1 MDIEHYPLP
10 ADPNFQSKI
19 YKKREFQYYRSTQRK
34 KITNYED
41 LEKYRT
47 EVCKKKP
54 TANPHQSFLANYIS
68 DKTPYRGVLIFH
80 GVGTGKTLSALSICE
95 NFKNEIR
102 RYQTKMHI
110 LVSGPLIRDNWKND
124 IIKFFG
130 NDYFKEI
137 PHDPNDDASVKEAEK
152 LVKLLINQYYKFMSY
167 KTFYRK
173 VLGER
178 IIEKK
183 TIDNKEQKTYRKNDE
198 GEYERD
204 VAIDKIES
212 LDNTIL
218 VIDEAHN
225 LTGSEQ
231 GLNNY
236 GKAVKKIINKSKNL
250 RILLISATP
259 MKNFGDDIIELI
271 NFIRPKN
278 YPIQRDKM
286 FTSDKSSNMTLKE
299 NGIEYFKNMA
309 RGYISYFR
317 GADPFVYAFKK
328 EMGVIHPELL
338 FTPLVLCDMKDFQLS
353 AYKSTIKKYQE
364 DALEKISGSISNFA
378 LPLLIDN
385 ELTATHGNDGFF
397 KLLKQLE
404 SQHIKLCDAI
414 NKKIFKGKYHSPH
427 QLIRLNSNKNT
438 ISGDILLKENLE
450 YFSTKMNSALN
461 EILQLVDGKKG
472 ASTAFIY
479 SNLRTVGIDIF
490 DEILIMNGF
499 LHYNENGEYTIND
512 NTIDYQYGLTY
523 VEFKKKFG
531 KDKFYPATFIKFTGT
546 EDDQEL
552 EEPEEKINLLKKV
565 FNDITNKNGK
575 IIKFVLGTKVMNE
588 GITLHN
594 VKEVHILDTH
604 YNLGRVI
611 QVIGRAIRY
620 CVHNDIMSEKNP
632 YPEVNVYKY
641 VVSLDDTISTEI
653 KLYVKAE
660 KKLMLIKKIE
670 RVMKEIA
677 IDCPINYQ
685 ANMFIDEHINS
696 KNCTKPEDIPKLKGK
711 DKYKNICTD
720 LCEFLP
726 CKYTC
731 EDPKLTA
738 LYDPSNL
745 IYKRLEKEKLDY
757 STFLIKYAVN
767 EINYAKNKIKEL
779 YKLKYVYTLP
789 TITEYVKKSLSVEQS
804 ELFDDYF
811 IYQALQELLPITDDE
826 FNKFTDVIY
835 DRYNIPGYLIYRNV
849 YYIFQPLNQPENV
862 PLYYR
867 TVYQR
872 DLINDLSMSNYL
884 KLFTIP
890 KEDIVILEK
899 SNFNVDYYSTKKENE
914 IVGIIDIKDN
924 NEVFK
929 IRKKID
935 TDKISEK
942 DLKRGVGLISSK
954 GSTCE
959 DKEKSEILA
968 YLKQLDVKDYNK
980 DDSRQKLCTL
990 IKDTFINLEK
1000 YNKNKITY
1008 LIIPNNHPTLEF
1020 PLNIHDR
1027 KDGLIKQLE
1036 EDNYKVNVD
1045 TSKNKYILSVKS
1057 DKEDKLRLLGFKKEG
1072 SYFIKVIE

>member
-1 MDIEHYPLP
+1 MDIEYYPLP

-34 KITNYED
+34 KINNYEE

-68 DKTPYRGVLIFH
+68 DKTPYRGVMIFH
-80 GVGTGKTLSALSICE
+80 GVGTGKTLSALSISE
-95 NFKNEIR
+95 NFKNSIR
-102 RYQTKMHI
+102 RYQTKIYI

-137 PHDPNDDASVKEAEK
+137 PHDPNDDASMKEAEK
-152 LVKLLINQYYKFMSY
+152 SVKLLINQYYRFMSY

-178 IIEKK
+178 IIEQKSV
-183 TIDNKEQKTYRKNDE
+183 DNKEKKTYRKNDD

-212 LDNTIL
+212 LDNTVLI
-218 VIDEAHN
+218 IDEAHN
-225 LTGSEQ
+225 LTGNEQ

-236 GKAVKKIINKSKNL
+236 GKAVKKIIDKSKNL
-250 RILLISATP
+250 RIILISATP
-259 MKNFGDDIIELI
+259 MKNFGDDIVELL

-278 YPIQRDKM
+278 FPILREKM
-286 FTSDKSSNMTLKE
+286 FTSSKTSDMTFKE
-299 NGIEYFKNMA
+299 NGLEYFKSMA

-317 GADPFVYAFKK
+317 GADPYVYAFKK

-338 FTPLVLCDMKDFQLS
+338 FTPLVMCNMKDFQLS
-353 AYKSTIKKYQE
+353 AYKSIIKKYQE

-378 LPLLIDN
+378 LPLLDN
-385 ELTATHGNDGFF
+385 KELIATHGNDGFF

-404 SQHIKLCDAI
+404 TQQNSICDAI
-414 NKKIFKGKYHSPH
+414 NKKIFKGKYPSPQ
-427 QLIRLNSNKNT
+427 QLIRLNSTKTT
-438 ISGDILLKENLE
+438 ISGDILLEKNLE
-450 YFSTKMNSALN
+450 NFSTKMYNALK

-472 ASTAFIY
+472 AATAFVY
-479 SNLRTVGIDIF
+479 SNLRTIGIDIF
-490 DEILIMNGF
+490 DEILIMNGY
-499 LHYNENGEYTIND
+499 LHYNENGNYNISDT
-512 NTIDYQYGLTY
+512 TIDYQYGLTFS
-523 VEFKKKFG
+523 EFKKKYN
-531 KDKFYPATFIKFTGT
+531 KEKFYPATFVKFTGV

-552 EEPEEKINLLKKV
+552 EEPDEKINLLKKI
-565 FNDITNKNGK
+565 FNDVNNKNGK
-575 IIKFVLGTKVMNE
+575 NIKLVLGTKVMNE

-620 CVHNDIMSEKNP
+620 CVHNDVMTEKNP

-641 VVSLDDTISTEI
+641 VVSLDNDISTEI
-653 KLYVKAE
+653 KLYIKSE

-685 ANMFIDEHINS
+685 SNMFLDEHNAS
-696 KNCTKPEDIPKLKGK
+696 KNCIRPEDIKSNK
-711 DKYKNICTD
+711 DKSKNICTD
-720 LCEFLP
+720 LCEYLP

-731 EDPKLTA
+731 DDPKLTA

-757 STFLIKYAVN
+757 STFLIKYAIN

-779 YKLKYVYTLP
+779 YKLKYIYTLS
-789 TITEYVKKSLSVEQS
+789 TIIDYVKDSLSDDQS
-804 ELFDDYF
+804 KLYDDYF
-811 IYQALQELLPITDDE
+811 IYQALQELLPVTDDE

-862 PLYYR
+862 PLFYR

-872 DLINDLSMSNYL
+872 DLINDLSISNYL

-890 KEDIVILEK
+890 KEDVVILEK
-899 SNFNVDYYSTKKENE
+899 SNFNMDYYTKKEND

-929 IRKKID
+929 IRKSID
-935 TDKISEK
+935 KKMEEK
-942 DLKRGVGLISSK
+942 ESKKRGVGMIK
-954 GSTCE
+954 QMGSTCE
-959 DKEKSEILA
+959 DKEKSDIIA
-968 YLKQLDVKDYNK
+968 YLKQLKITDYDKN
-980 DDSRQKLCTL
+980 DSRQVLCNILKNKL
-990 IKDTFINLEK
+990 IDLEK
-1000 YNKNKITY
+1000 YNKENITY
-1008 LIIPNNHPTLEF
+1008 LIIPYNHPTLEF

-1027 KDGLIKQLE
+1027 KSDIIDKLNE
-1036 EDNYKVNVD
+1036 ENFKSNIDI
-1045 TSKNKYILSVKS
+1045 SKNKYIISVKS
-1057 DKEDKLRLLGFKKEG
+1057 DKEDKLRPLGFKKEG
-1072 SYFIKVIE
+1072 SYFIKVID

>member
-1 MDIEHYPLP
+1 MDIEFYPLP

-34 KITNYED
+34 KISNYED
-41 LEKYRT
+41 LKKYRT

-68 DKTPYRGVLIFH
+68 DKTPYRGVMIFH
-80 GVGTGKTLSALSICE
+80 GVGTGKTLSALSISE
-95 NFKNEIR
+95 NFKNVVR
-102 RYQTKMHI
+102 RYQTKI
-110 LVSGPLIRDNWKND
+110 YVLVSGPLIRDNWKND

-137 PHDPNDDASVKEAEK
+137 PHDPNDEASVKEAEK
-152 LVKLLINQYYKFMSY
+152 SVKLLINQYYRFMSY

-178 IIEKK
+178 IIEQK
-183 TIDNKEQKTYRKNDE
+183 TIDNKVQKTYRKNEE

-218 VIDEAHN
+218 IVDEAHN
-225 LTGSEQ
+225 LTGIDQ
-231 GLNNY
+231 GLNNQ
-236 GKAVKKIINKSKNL
+236 GKAVKKIIDKSKNL
-250 RILLISATP
+250 RIILMSATP
-259 MKNFGDDIIELI
+259 MKNFADNIIELL

-278 YPIQRDKM
+278 FPILREKL
-286 FTSDKSSNMTLKE
+286 FTSNKTSDMMFKE
-299 NGIEYFKNMA
+299 NGIEYFKSMA

-317 GADPFVYAFKK
+317 GADPYVYAYKK
-328 EMGVIHPELL
+328 EMGVIHPDML
-338 FTPLVLCDMKDFQLS
+338 FTPLVMCDMKDFQLN
-353 AYKSTIKKYQE
+353 AYKTIIKKYKE

-378 LPLLIDN
+378 IPLLVDG
-385 ELTATHGNDGFF
+385 ELIAIHGNEGFF

-404 SQHIKLCDAI
+404 TQHTAVCNGI
-414 NKKIFKGKYHSPH
+414 NKKIFKGKYPFPQ
-427 QLIRLNSNKNT
+427 QLIRMNNAKNT
-438 ISGDILLKENLE
+438 ISGDILLEKNLE
-450 YFSTKMNSALN
+450 NFSTKMYYALK
-461 EILQLVDGKKG
+461 EILSLVDGKKG
-472 ASTAFIY
+472 GGTAFVY
-479 SNLRTVGIDIF
+479 SNLRTIGIDIF

-499 LHYNENGEYTIND
+499 LYYKEDGQYNITD
-512 NTIDYQYGLTY
+512 TTIDYQYGLTFS
-523 VEFKKKFG
+523 EFKKKFG
-531 KDKFYPATFIKFTGT
+531 KEKFYPATFVKFTGAD
-546 EDDQEL
+546 DDQEL
-552 EEPEEKINLLKKV
+552 DEPDEKINLLKKV
-565 FNDITNKNGK
+565 FNDISNKTGK
-575 IIKFVLGTKVMNE
+575 NIKCVLGTKVMNE

-620 CVHNDIMSEKNP
+620 CVHNDVMTEKNP
-632 YPEVNVYKY
+632 YPEVLVYKY
-641 VVSLDDTISTEI
+641 VVNLEGDVSTEI
-653 KLYVKAE
+653 KLYIKSE
-660 KKLMLIKKIE
+660 KKLMLIKKLE

-685 ANMFIDEHINS
+685 SNMFIEEHNAS
-696 KNCTKPEDIPKLKGK
+696 KNCIKPEDIKSNK
-711 DKYKNICTD
+711 DKTKNVCTD
-720 LCEFLP
+720 LCDFLP

-731 EDPKLTA
+731 EDPKLSA

-757 STFLIKYAVN
+757 STFLVKYAVN
-767 EINYAKNKIKEL
+767 EINYAKNKVKEL
-779 YKLKYVYTLP
+779 YKLKYIYTLSS
-789 TITEYVKKSLSVEQS
+789 IIDYVKESLSEEQS
-804 ELFDDYF
+804 LLFDDYF
-811 IYQALQELLPITDDE
+811 IYQALQELLPVTEDE

-862 PLYYR
+862 PLFYR

-890 KEDIVILEK
+890 KEEQILLEK
-899 SNFNVDYYSTKKENE
+899 SNFDMDYYTKKESE

-929 IRKKID
+929 IRKSID
-935 TDKISEK
+935 KNTQELSDT
-942 DLKRGVGLISSK
+942 KRGIGIIKQK

-968 YLKQLDVKDYNK
+968 YLKQLKITNFDKN
-980 DDSRQKLCTL
+980 DSRQVLCEILKQSL
-990 IKDTFINLEK
+990 IYFEK
-1000 YNKNKITY
+1000 YNKENITY
-1008 LIIPNNHPTLEF
+1008 LIIPYNHPTLEF

-1027 KDGLIKQLE
+1027 KDTILNKLK
-1036 EDNYKVNVD
+1036 EDNFKVNVD

-1057 DKEDKLRLLGFKKEG
+1057 DNEDKLRLLGFKKEG
-1072 SYFIKVIE
+1072 SYFIKVIN

>member
-1 MDIEHYPLP
+1 MDIEYYPLP

-34 KITNYED
+34 KISNYEE
-41 LEKYRT
+41 LKKYRT
-47 EVCKKKP
+47 DVCKKKP
-54 TANPHQSFLANYIS
+54 SANPHQSFLANYIS

-80 GVGTGKTLSALSICE
+80 GVGTGKTLSALSISE
-95 NFKNEIR
+95 NFKNVVR
-102 RYQTKMHI
+102 RYQTKI
-110 LVSGPLIRDNWKND
+110 YVLVSGPLIRDNWKND

-137 PHDPNDDASVKEAEK
+137 PHDPNDEASVKEAEK
-152 LVKLLINQYYKFMSY
+152 SVKLLINQYYRFMSY

-178 IIEKK
+178 IIEQK
-183 TIDNKEQKTYRKNDE
+183 TIDNKVQKTYRKNDE

-212 LDNTIL
+212 LDNTVLI
-218 VIDEAHN
+218 IDEAHN

-236 GKAVKKIINKSKNL
+236 GKAVKKIIEKSKNL

-259 MKNFGDDIIELI
+259 MKNFGDDIVELL

-278 YPIQRDKM
+278 FPILREKM
-286 FTSDKSSNMTLKE
+286 FTSNKTSEMTFKE
-299 NGIEYFKNMA
+299 NGIEYFKSMA

-317 GADPFVYAFKK
+317 GADPYVYAYKK
-328 EMGVIHPELL
+328 EIGVIHPDLL
-338 FTPLVLCDMKDFQLS
+338 FTPLIMCNMKDFQLN
-353 AYKSTIKKYQE
+353 AYKTTIKKYQE

-378 LPLLIDN
+378 LPLLVDG
-385 ELTATHGNDGFF
+385 ELVATHGNEGFF

-404 SQHIKLCDAI
+404 SQHTAVCNGI
-414 NKKIFKGKYHSPH
+414 NKRIFKGKYPFPQ
-427 QLIRLNSNKNT
+427 QLIRMNSAKNT
-438 ISGDILLKENLE
+438 ISGDILLEKNLD
-450 YFSTKMNSALN
+450 YFSTKMYNALK
-461 EILQLVDGKKG
+461 EVLGLVDGVKG
-472 ASTAFIY
+472 AGTAFIY

-490 DEILIMNGF
+490 DEILVMNGF
-499 LHYNENGEYTIND
+499 LYYKEDGQYNITD
-512 NTIDYQYGLTY
+512 TTIDYQYGLTFP
-523 VEFKKKFG
+523 EFKKKFG
-531 KDKFYPATFIKFTGT
+531 KEKFYPATFVKFTGA

-552 EEPEEKINLLKKV
+552 EEPDEKINLLKKV
-565 FNDITNKNGK
+565 FNDISNKTGK
-575 IIKFVLGTKVMNE
+575 NIKCVLGTKVMNE

-620 CVHNDIMSEKNP
+620 CVHNDVMTEKNP
-632 YPEVNVYKY
+632 YPEVLVYKY
-641 VVSLDDTISTEI
+641 VVNLEGDVSTEI
-653 KLYVKAE
+653 KLYIKSE
-660 KKLMLIKKIE
+660 RKLMLIKKIE

-685 ANMFIDEHINS
+685 SNMFIEEHNAS
-696 KNCTKPEDIPKLKGK
+696 KNCIKPEDIHSNK
-711 DKYKNICTD
+711 DKTKNVCTD

-731 EDPKLTA
+731 DDPKLTS

-757 STFLIKYAVN
+757 STFLVKYAIN
-767 EINYAKNKIKEL
+767 EINYAKNKVKEL
-779 YKLKYVYTLP
+779 YKLKYIYTLP
-789 TITEYVKKSLSVEQS
+789 TIIDYVKKSLSDDQS
-804 ELFDDYF
+804 LLFDDYF
-811 IYQALQELLPITDDE
+811 IYQALQELLPVTDDE

-862 PLYYR
+862 PLFYR

-884 KLFTIP
+884 KLFTVP
-890 KEDIVILEK
+890 KEEQIILEK
-899 SNFNVDYYSTKKENE
+899 SNFDMDYYSKKEND

-929 IRKKID
+929 IRKEID
-935 TDKISEK
+935 KMNQESSET
-942 DLKRGVGLISSK
+942 KRGVGIIKQK

-968 YLKQLDVKDYNK
+968 YLKQLKITNFNK
-980 DDSRQKLCTL
+980 DDSRQVLCSIL
-990 IKDTFINLEK
+990 KQSFINLEK
-1000 YNKNKITY
+1000 YNKENITY
-1008 LIIPNNHPTLEF
+1008 LIIPYNHPTLEF

-1027 KDGLIKQLE
+1027 KDMILNKLK
-1036 EDNYKVNVD
+1036 EDNFKVNVD
-1045 TSKNKYILSVKS
+1045 TSKNKYIISVKS
-1057 DKEDKLRLLGFKKEG
+1057 DKEDTLRLLGFKKEG
-1072 SYFIKVIE
+1072 SYFIKVID

>member
-1 MDIEHYPLP
+1 MDIEYFPLP
-10 ADPNFQSKI
+10 SDPNFQSKI
-19 YKKREFQYYRSTQRK
+19 YKKREFQYYRSRERK
-34 KITNYED
+34 KISNYEE

-47 EVCKKKP
+47 ETCKKKP
-54 TANPHQSFLANYIS
+54 SANPHQSFLANYIS

-80 GVGTGKTLSALSICE
+80 GVGTGKTLSALSISE
-95 NFKNEIR
+95 NFKNEVR
-102 RYQTKMHI
+102 RYQTKI
-110 LVSGPLIRDNWKND
+110 YVLVSGPLIRDNWKND
-124 IIKFFG
+124 ILKFFG
-130 NDYFKEI
+130 KDYFKEI
-137 PHDPNDDASVKEAEK
+137 PHDPNDEASVREAEK
-152 LVKLLINQYYKFMSY
+152 SVKLLINQYYRFMSY

-178 IIEKK
+178 IIEQKDVNKK
-183 TIDNKEQKTYRKNDE
+183 EKKTYRKNEE

-204 VAIDKIES
+204 VAIDKIET
-212 LDNTIL
+212 LDNTVLI
-218 VIDEAHN
+218 IDEAHN

-259 MKNFGDDIIELI
+259 MKNFGDDIIELL

-278 YPIQRDKM
+278 YPILREKM
-286 FTSDKSSNMTLKE
+286 FTSDKTSDMTFKE
-299 NGIEYFKNMA
+299 NGLDYFKSMA

-317 GADPFVYAFKK
+317 GADPYTFAFKK
-328 EMGVIHPELL
+328 EMGVIPPELL
-338 FTPLVLCDMKDFQLS
+338 FTPLVLCNMKEFQVS
-353 AYKSTIKKYQE
+353 AYKTTIKKYQE

-378 LPLLIDN
+378 LPLLVDK
-385 ELTATHGNDGFF
+385 ELIATHGNDGFF

-404 SQHIKLCDAI
+404 TQHTKVCDAI
-414 NKKIFKGKYHSPH
+414 NKKIFKGKYPSPD
-427 QLIRLNSNKNT
+427 QLIRLNPTKNT
-438 ISGDILLKENLE
+438 ISGDILLLNNLE
-450 YFSTKMNSALN
+450 NFSTKMYNALK
-461 EILQLVDGKKG
+461 EILDLVDGKKG

-479 SNLRTVGIDIF
+479 SNLRTIGIDIF

-499 LHYNENGEYTIND
+499 LHYREDGNYSIND
-512 NTIDYQYGLTY
+512 TTVDYKYGLRY
-523 VEFKKKFG
+523 SEFKKKYG
-531 KDKFYPATFIKFTGT
+531 KEKFYPATFIKFTGA

-552 EEPEEKINLLKKV
+552 DEPEEKIKLLKEK

-620 CVHNDIMSEKNP
+620 CVHNDIMTEKNP

-641 VVSLDDTISTEI
+641 VVNLPDQMSTEI
-653 KLYVKAE
+653 KLYFKAE

-685 ANMFIDEHINS
+685 ANMFVEEHNQS
-696 KNCTKPEDIPKLKGK
+696 KHCIPPEKIKNAK
-711 DKYKNICTD
+711 DKKNTCTD
-720 LCEFLP
+720 LCEYLP

-731 EDPKLTA
+731 DDPKLTS

-757 STFLIKYAVN
+757 STFLVKYATN

-779 YKLKYVYTLP
+779 YKLKYIYTLS
-789 TITEYVKKSLSVEQS
+789 TIIDYVKDSLSIEQS

-811 IYQALQELLPITDDE
+811 IYQALQQLLPITDDE

-862 PLYYR
+862 PLFYR

-872 DLINDLSMSNYL
+872 DLINDLSISNYL

-890 KEDIVILEK
+890 QEENVVLEK
-899 SNFNVDYYSTKKENE
+899 SDFNIDYYLTKKENDV
-914 IVGIIDIKDN
+914 VGIIDMKDN

-929 IRKKID
+929 IRKRLD
-935 TDKISEK
+935 TSSDTK
-942 DLKRGVGLISSK
+942 KRGIGLISAK

-959 DKEKSEILA
+959 DKEKSEIIA
-968 YLKQLDVKDYNK
+968 YLKQLDIKDYNK

-990 IKDTFINLEK
+990 IKDTLINLEK
-1000 YNKNKITY
+1000 YNKNNITY
-1008 LIIPNNHPTLEF
+1008 LIIPNNHPILEF

-1027 KDGLIKQLE
+1027 KDFIVKKLE
-1036 EDNYKVNVD
+1036 EDKIKVHID
-1045 TSKNKYILSVKS
+1045 TSKNKYILSTKS
-1057 DKEDKLRLLGFKKEG
+1057 EIREYGFKKEG
-1072 SYFIKVIE
+1072 SYFIKTIE